1 MTTSWVETASHRHRN
16 AVHAHAHINTCTLLH
31 TKQWAII
38 TPTLCT
44 LSPLV
49 KSPMEKYIIYLMN
62 KSTTHLRVNFSHAPF
77 LWRPAHLFKNRT
89 YQARHP
95 SAVRQNTDVVLVCF
109 PAWVTVW
116 HGALLFETMALAVP
130 VRQSYVLCLAYPS
143 LRLGSGSAS
152 PNNYF

>member
-116 HGALLFETMALAVP
+116 HGALLFM
-130 VRQSYVLCLAYPS
+130 
-143 LRLGSGSAS
+143 RLWLWLFQYARVMCSAWHTPHS
-152 PNNYF
+152 A